1 MTTDVKMTTNSV
13 STTDYHHL
21 GGLLSSWSVSAD
33 RLVFTR
39 RTTYFK
45 GYKVT
50 EPKVNNHE
58 VSSAKTSNM

>member
-1 MTTDVKMTTNSV
+1 MKTDVKMTTNSV

-39 RTTYFK
+39 TTYFK
-45 GYKVT
+45 GYKVI
-50 EPKVNNHE
+50 EPKVNSHE